1 VRPSGNHAPNPLD
14 HAPTPLDAAE
24 AFAGKVVE
32 DLAASLSSL
41 LVCLGDTLGLYRAL
55 AASGPV
61 TAAEL
66 ARTAGLS
73 EVYVSDW
80 LLNQAASGYLSFD
93 EVTGRYLLPPE
104 HAAVLGDDRSVHYL
118 GQGFHAV
125 RALMR
130 AQPEVFD
137 GRYDPPASHLSG
149 DHGGEPFL
157 YPGTVAHLVG
167 DWIPA
172 LTGVREKLLEGATA
186 AEVGCGV
193 GTATIAMAK
202 AYPQTHFWGFD
213 AELSSV
219 RFAERSAQ
227 AEGVGE
233 RTSFEVRP
241 AQLVANHRYALVVV
255 LSSLFRFD
263 DPPSVARRIR
273 ATLEPGGSLLLIEPG
288 FADRTEDNFTPVGRL
303 YSALSALRHW
313 PAASQAQ
320 PASAELLLAEAGFS
334 QIRLIARTPFVRA
347 FEARR

>member
-1 VRPSGNHAPNPLD
+1 VRPSGDYAPNQ
-14 HAPTPLDAAE
+14 LDAAE

-55 AASGPV
+55 AASGP
-61 TAAEL
+61 AAPPEL
-66 ARTAGLS
+66 ARSTGLP
-73 EVYVSDW
+73 EAYVSDW

-93 EVTGRYLLPPE
+93 EPTGRYLLPPE
-104 HAAVLGDDRSVHYL
+104 HASVLADERSMHYL

-125 RALMR
+125 RALVR
-130 AQPEVFD
+130 AHPEVFD

-149 DHGGEPFL
+149 DSGGEPFL
-157 YPGTVAHLVG
+157 YPGTVAHLMR

-172 LTGVREKLLEGATA
+172 LTGIREKLLEGATA

-193 GTATIAMAK
+193 GTATIAMAR

-213 AELSSV
+213 AELSNV
-219 RFAERSAQ
+219 RFAERTAQ
-227 AEGVGE
+227 AEGVAE
-233 RTSFEVRP
+233 RTSFEARP

-273 ATLEPGGSLLLIEPG
+273 TTLEPAGSLLLVEPG
-288 FADRTEDNFTPVGRL
+288 FADRTEDNFTPAGRL

-313 PAASQAQ
+313 PAASQAH

-334 QIRLIARTPFVRA
+334 QIRLVASTPFLRA

>member
-1 VRPSGNHAPNPLD
+1 VRLSGDPAPNQ
-14 HAPTPLDAAE
+14 LDAAE
-24 AFAGKVVE
+24 AFAGRVVE

-61 TAAEL
+61 APGEL
-66 ARTAGLS
+66 ARSSGLS
-73 EVYVSDW
+73 EAYVSDW

-93 EVTGRYLLPPE
+93 ELTGRYLLPPE
-104 HAAVLGDDRSVHYL
+104 HAAVLADERSLHYL

-125 RALMR
+125 RALVR

-137 GRYDPPASHLSG
+137 ASYDPPASHLSS
-149 DHGGEPFL
+149 DSGGEPFL
-157 YPGTVAHLVG
+157 YPGTVAHLVE

-172 LTGVREKLLEGATA
+172 LTGIREKLVEGASA

-202 AYPQTHFWGFD
+202 AYPQTQFWGFD
-213 AELSSV
+213 AELSSI
-219 RFAERSAQ
+219 RFAQRSAE
-227 AEGVGE
+227 AEGVAAH
-233 RTSFEVRP
+233 TTFEARP
-241 AQLVANHRYALVVV
+241 AQLLPNNGYMLVVV

-263 DPPSVARRIR
+263 DPPSIARRIR
-273 ATLEPGGSLLLIEPG
+273 ATLEPGGALLLVEPG
-288 FADRTEDNFTPVGRL
+288 FADRTEDNFTPAGRL
-303 YSALSALRHW
+303 YSALTALRQW
-313 PAASQAQ
+313 PAAGRAQ

-334 QIRLIARTPFVRA
+334 QVRLITRTPFLRA

>member
-1 VRPSGNHAPNPLD
+1 MRPSGDPAPNQ
-14 HAPTPLDAAE
+14 LDAAE
-24 AFAGKVVE
+24 AFAGRVVE

-61 TAAEL
+61 APAEL
-66 ARTAGLS
+66 ARSTGLS
-73 EVYVSDW
+73 EAYVSDW

-93 EVTGRYLLPPE
+93 ELTGRYLLPPE
-104 HAAVLGDDRSVHYL
+104 HAAVLADERSLHYL

-125 RALMR
+125 RALVR
-130 AQPEVFD
+130 AHPEVFD
-137 GRYDPPASHLSG
+137 ARYDPPASHLSS
-149 DHGGEPFL
+149 DSGGEPFL

-172 LTGVREKLLEGATA
+172 LTGIREKLVEGASA

-202 AYPQTHFWGFD
+202 AYPQTQFWGFD
-213 AELSSV
+213 AELSSI
-219 RFAERSAQ
+219 RFAQRSAE
-227 AEGVGE
+227 AEGVAAH
-233 RTSFEVRP
+233 TTFEARP
-241 AQLVANHRYALVVV
+241 AQLLPNHGYMLVVV

-263 DPPSVARRIR
+263 DPPSIARRIR
-273 ATLEPGGSLLLIEPG
+273 ATLEPGGALLLVEPG
-288 FADRTEDNFTPVGRL
+288 FADRTEDNFTPAGRL
-303 YSALSALRHW
+303 YSALTALRHW
-313 PAASQAQ
+313 PAAGRVQ

-334 QIRLIARTPFVRA
+334 QIRLIASTPFLRA

>member
-1 VRPSGNHAPNPLD
+1 VRPTGEHAPNQ
-14 HAPTPLDAAE
+14 LDAAE

-41 LVCLGDTLGLYRAL
+41 LVCLGDTLGLYRVL
-55 AASGPV
+55 ATSGPV
-61 TAAEL
+61 APAEL
-66 ARTAGLS
+66 AGLTGLS
-73 EVYVSDW
+73 ETYMSDW

-93 EVTGRYLLPPE
+93 EPTGRYLLPPE
-104 HAAVLGDDRSVHYL
+104 HAAVLADERSFHYL

-125 RALMR
+125 RALVR
-130 AQPEVFD
+130 AHPEVFD
-137 GRYDPPASHLSG
+137 GRYDPPASHLSS
-149 DHGGEPFL
+149 DSGGEPFL

-172 LTGVREKLLEGATA
+172 LTGVREKLVEGASV

-193 GTATIAMAK
+193 GTATIAMAR
-202 AYPQTHFWGFD
+202 AYPQTQFWGFD
-213 AELSSV
+213 AELSNI
-219 RFAERSAQ
+219 RFAQRTAE
-227 AEGVGE
+227 AEGVAE
-233 RTSFEVRP
+233 HTTFEARP
-241 AQLVANHRYALVVV
+241 AQLVANHGYALVVV

-273 ATLEPGGSLLLIEPG
+273 ATLEPAGSLLLVEPG
-288 FADRTEDNFTPVGRL
+288 FADRTEDNFTPAGRL

-313 PAASQAQ
+313 PAAARAQ

-334 QIRLIARTPFVRA
+334 RIRLIASSPFLRA

>member
-1 VRPSGNHAPNPLD
+1 VKPSGD
-14 HAPTPLDAAE
+14 SAPTQLDAAE

-66 ARTAGLS
+66 ARSSGLS
-73 EVYVSDW
+73 EAYVSDW

-93 EVTGRYLLPPE
+93 ERSGRYLLPPE
-104 HAAVLGDDRSVHYL
+104 HAAVLADDRSMHYL

-125 RALMR
+125 RALVR
-130 AQPEVFD
+130 AHPEVFD
-137 GRYDPPASHLSG
+137 ARYDPPASHLSSES
-149 DHGGEPFL
+149 GGEPFL
-157 YPGTVAHLVG
+157 YPGTVAHLVE

-172 LTGVREKLLEGATA
+172 LTGIREKLLQGATA

-202 AYPQTHFWGFD
+202 AYPLTQFWGFD
-213 AELSSV
+213 AELSNI
-219 RFAERSAQ
+219 RFAQRSSEEQ
-227 AEGVGE
+227 GVAGHV
-233 RTSFEVRP
+233 TFEARP
-241 AQLVANHRYALVVV
+241 AQLFPNNDYALVVV

-263 DPPSVARRIR
+263 DPPSIARRIR
-273 ATLEPGGSLLLIEPG
+273 TTLQPGGSLLLVEPG
-288 FADRTEDNFTPVGRL
+288 FADRAPDNFTPAGRL
-303 YSALSALRHW
+303 HSALSALRHW
-313 PAASQAQ
+313 PAAGRVQ

-334 QIRLIARTPFVRA
+334 QIRLIASTPFLRA